1 MILISPWF
9 VGFPSL
15 SFFFFHFSVNDIV
28 VLGPEQFYATRDHY
42 FTNFFLVLLEWFMD
56 LRWTQVLFY
65 SPKEVK
71 VVARGFS
78 SANGITISLDKK

>member
-1 MILISPWF
+1 MVCWF
-9 VGFPSL
+9 SL
-15 SFFFFHFSVNDIV
+15 SLFFFFHFSVNDIV
-28 VLGPEQFYATRDHY
+28 VLGPEQFYDTRDQY
-42 FTNFFLVLLEWFMD
+42 FTNFFLVLLELFMD